1 MELLSHKIAHISGNV
16 GPTLLQHPSNRSS
29 LRPRPEKHIRGSL
42 SCPWYTG
49 EPEAPVLGVTD
60 TWKLAQF
67 GSRGPKMTK
76 RQKVDIFGSVLS
88 DFAVFPASRVKYEK
102 NAAFGSHVA
111 LSVLQ
116 IDSISPG
123 KSSYQSTTIGSP
135 KPFPLLSPLILFPIF
150 GSILGLEP
158 LRGHQCDLLESI
170 EGDLDPCRGHFSQK
184 IWARG

>member
-1 MELLSHKIAHISGNV
+1 MEILSCEIAHISGTV
-16 GPTLLQHPSNRSS
+16 GPTSLQHPSNESS
-29 LRPRPEKHIRGSL
+29 LRPQPEKHIRVSL
-42 SCPWYTG
+42 SCPWNAG

-111 LSVLQ
+111 LLVLQ

-135 KPFPLLSPLILFPIF
+135 KPPLPTRSNFF
-150 GSILGLEP
+150 GSKCLQIMS
-158 LRGHQCDLLESI
+158 H
-170 EGDLDPCRGHFSQK
+170 
-184 IWARG
+184 

>member
-88 DFAVFPASRVKYEK
+88 DFAVFLASPVKYEK
-102 NAAFGSHVA
+102 NAAFGSHLA

-116 IDSISPG
+116 IRLGQPGRSPSVHHYRLTETLPSSLSHHFFSDFLVVNHSG
-123 KSSYQSTTIGSP
+123 KINGTY
-135 KPFPLLSPLILFPIF
+135 
-150 GSILGLEP
+150 
-158 LRGHQCDLLESI
+158 
-170 EGDLDPCRGHFSQK
+170 
-184 IWARG
+184 